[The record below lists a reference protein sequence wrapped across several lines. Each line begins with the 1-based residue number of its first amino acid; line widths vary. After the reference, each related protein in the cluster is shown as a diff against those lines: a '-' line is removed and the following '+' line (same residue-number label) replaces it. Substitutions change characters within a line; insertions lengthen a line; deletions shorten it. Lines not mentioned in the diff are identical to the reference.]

1 MEKILYLDLDGVL
14 VNFIG
19 GWMDHYFIM
28 NRKPVTKWNFGEDY
42 GLDREDFYKSITSLP
57 ISFWSNLAPLPWSRE
72 LLAILKMNLREAFDA
87 DKIMFLSHSVSEDCR
102 IGKQLWVNKHFPDL
116 GDSLITVSDSR
127 LKSKF
132 ANKNSV
138 LIDDKFE
145 TCVEFVRGGGKAFL
159 FARPWNRFC
168 NTCKVE
174 DVWQFPFSI
183 VDESDDRYTD
193 LNAGD
198 SVIPQRVWHYNSHE
212 YEAVLEPVRTRE
224 DNELVKVMLNGGHD
238 E

>member
-1 MEKILYLDLDGVL
+1 MEKILYLDLDGVF
-14 VNFIG
+14 VNFIE
-19 GWMDHYFIM
+19 GWMDHYVIM
-28 NRKPVTKWNFGEDY
+28 DRKPVTKWNFGEDY

-132 ANKNSV
+132 ANQNSV

-145 TCVEFVRGGGKAFL
+145 TCVEFVRGRGKAFL

-174 DVWQFPFSI
+174 DVWQFPFSM

-193 LNAGD
+193 LNSGD
-198 SVIPQRVWHYNSHE
+198 SVIPQRVWHYNSDRWG
-212 YEAVLEPVRTRE
+212 AVLEPVRIRE
-224 DNELVKVMLNGGHD
+224 DNELVKAMLNGGDD